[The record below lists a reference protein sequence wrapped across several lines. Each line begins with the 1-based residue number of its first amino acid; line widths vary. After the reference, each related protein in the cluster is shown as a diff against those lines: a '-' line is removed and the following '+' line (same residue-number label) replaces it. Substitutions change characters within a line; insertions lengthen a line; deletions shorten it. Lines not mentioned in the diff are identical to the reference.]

1 MVETETGFVLN
12 QVIIALEDSVDSFTQ
27 HVAEDII
34 KRQLLA
40 AKFEHLAK
48 TDMSRNIIS
57 VWFWMKSMK
66 KEQGEREV
74 MASIEKNG
82 VRTRDQPPIHIDT

>member
-1 MVETETGFVLN
+1 MVETETGSMLN

-57 VWFWMKSMK
+57 V
-66 KEQGEREV
+66 
-74 MASIEKNG
+74 
-82 VRTRDQPPIHIDT
+82 

>member
-1 MVETETGFVLN
+1 MVETETGSVLN
-12 QVIIALEDSVDSFTQ
+12 QVIIALEDSVVDSFTQ

-40 AKFEHLAK
+40 AKFEHFAK

-57 VWFWMKSMK
+57 V
-66 KEQGEREV
+66 
-74 MASIEKNG
+74 
-82 VRTRDQPPIHIDT
+82 